1 MIDLRKKS
9 LPNSITVEGKD
20 YFLNTDFRVWIDFD
34 KYILSVKSIKDFKK
48 FFIGDMPFADFTEQL
63 VAFYVNAN
71 STPNYKK
78 TDEESLIDFIEDG
91 EYIVASF
98 MQDYG
103 IDLTRENLHWHLFK
117 ALFLGLSEKTKI
129 KEIISLRGWKDDKRK
144 PEVIARENKNAWR
157 LPNKNKEE
165 FLKKQQEENKANIE
179 RYLRKLKN
187 ER

>member
-1 MIDLRKKS
+1 M
-9 LPNSITVEGKD
+9 VEGKA

-34 KYILSVKSIKDFKK
+34 EYVKNVKSLKDFKK
-48 FFIGDMPFADFTEQL
+48 FFVDEIPFADFTKPL
-63 VAFYVNAN
+63 VEFYTNEN

-78 TDEESLIDFIEDG
+78 GDNEQLVDFIQDG

-103 IDLTRENLHWHLFK
+103 IDLTECEMHWHLFK
-117 ALFLGLSEKTKI
+117 ALFLGLSDKTKI
-129 KEIISLRGWKDDKRK
+129 KEIMATRGWTDDKRK
-144 PEVIARENKNAWR
+144 PEVVARENKNAWR
-157 LPNKNKEE
+157 LPNKRKEE

-179 RYLRKLKN
+179 RYLRKLEN